1 MSWSDKQLDWE
12 LNSQSLTI
20 LLAEASRGSMSE
32 FSHYQII
39 RWLGR
44 FADDVTPI
52 NEQTRCLTNMCDDAT
67 VVWELFVSSHY
78 TLEQLQKFSLNDVIL
93 PKEHFAQ
100 WHQQTLDI
108 YGGNKN
114 NVD

>member
-12 LNSQSLTI
+12 LNPHSLIT
-20 LLAEASRGSMSE
+20 LLAEAARGSMSE

-44 FADDVTPI
+44 FADEVNA
-52 NEQTRCLTNMCDDAT
+52 NEETMRQLTNMCDDAT

-100 WHQQTLDI
+100 WHQKTMDLLT
-108 YGGNKN
+108 
-114 NVD
+114 